1 MVAIGVS
8 GNINNIGLNNIGIK
22 NTNGF
27 IEVNE
32 YMQTNISK
40 IYAIGDVSGPPL
52 LAHVASAEG
61 VQAIE
66 HICNMDPIGMNYDNI
81 PACTY
86 CEPEVASV
94 GYTEKKAI
102 EKGYEVRVG
111 KFPFRALGKSLAD
124 GAHDGFVKIIYDK
137 KYGELLG
144 CHIIGHDASNLISE
158 TGISRTLEPTYLE
171 ILKTIHP
178 HPTLSEAIHEATGD
192 AYDEAIHI

>member
-1 MVAIGVS
+1 MVPTISGPKRPQDKVLLTEASSNFKKVYEEITKKKEPSSAKVS
-8 GNINNIGLNNIGIK
+8 GEDYNLEDGNSVIAAITSCTTTSNPSGLIGAG
-22 NTNGF
+22 
-27 IEVNE
+27 
-32 YMQTNISK
+32 
-40 IYAIGDVSGPPL
+40 L
-52 LAHVASAEG
+52 LA
-61 VQAIE
+61 
-66 HICNMDPIGMNYDNI
+66 
-81 PACTY
+81 
-86 CEPEVASV
+86 
-94 GYTEKKAI
+94 KKAI

-158 TGISRTLEPTYLE
+158 IGISRALETTYLE